1 MAARLTRWD
10 RELIALGG
18 RAIVNPGSLVDLVGP
33 ESVTALTAVDHRI
46 GEVIDMA
53 AGFPHGWMHDD
64 GGIETDH
71 VGTAL
76 DEFPP
81 PHSLD
86 LVLQLDTERA
96 VVPTGARAAVDLAGL
111 KNEATPLAERN
122 ERIHAHRH
130 IASTFLGHRP
140 TA

>member
-1 MAARLTRWD
+1 MAARLARGN
-10 RELIALGG
+10 REFVALGG
-18 RAIVNPGSLVDLVGP
+18 RAIVNPGRLVDLVGSEP
-33 ESVTALTAVDHRI
+33 VTALTAVDHRI

-53 AGFPHGWMHDD
+53 AGLPYGRMHDD
-64 GGIETDH
+64 GSIETDH

-96 VVPTGARAAVDLAGL
+96 VVPTGPGAAVDLTGL
-111 KNEATPLAERN
+111 KHEASPLAERN

-130 IASTFLGHRP
+130 ISSTFLGHRP
-140 TA
+140 RG